1 LDDECRFSALYEKG
15 AQGIEGENEWK
26 QTRLTLKLLMYLGTK
41 KKHITVLVSN
51 DLQYDQRVS
60 KVCST
65 LIELNY
71 EITLVGRMLPSSS
84 KFERPY
90 EVRRFDLWFRS
101 GALFYAALNIRL
113 FFYLLVKKTD
123 VILANDLDTLLPA
136 FLVSKIRSKKL
147 VYDSHEYFTE
157 AEGLT
162 GRAFQK
168 NVWLAIER
176 FVFPRLKLVYT
187 VNESIA
193 SIYRAKYHVNVRV
206 LRNIPILQPLEV
218 VKSRTELALP
228 IDKKIV
234 LLQGA
239 FIDPD
244 RGGVELVE
252 AMQYIEGVLLLIIG
266 DGRDIV
272 NLKEIVVAKKLNE
285 KVRILPRMAFQELR
299 QYTANVDIGVSL
311 DKPLHLNYTYSLPNK
326 MFDYIH
332 AGTPVLVSDLP
343 ELRRIVDQYGV
354 GKVLPEVKP
363 QTIAQTLREM
373 FADSDYAMWKKNCL
387 LARNE
392 LNWQRESEV
401 IRSVY
406 KGL

>member
-1 LDDECRFSALYEKG
+1 
-15 AQGIEGENEWK
+15 
-26 QTRLTLKLLMYLGTK
+26 
-41 KKHITVLVSN
+41 
-51 DLQYDQRVS
+51 
-60 KVCST
+60 
-65 LIELNY
+65 
-71 EITLVGRMLPSSS
+71 
-84 KFERPY
+84 
-90 EVRRFDLWFRS
+90 
-101 GALFYAALNIRL
+101 
-113 FFYLLVKKTD
+113 
-123 VILANDLDTLLPA
+123 
-136 FLVSKIRSKKL
+136 
-147 VYDSHEYFTE
+147 
-157 AEGLT
+157 
-162 GRAFQK
+162 
-168 NVWLAIER
+168 
-176 FVFPRLKLVYT
+176 
-187 VNESIA
+187 
-193 SIYRAKYHVNVRV
+193 
-206 LRNIPILQPLEV
+206 LEV

-272 NLKEIVVAKKLNE
+272 NLKEIVAAKKLNE

-373 FADSDYAMWKKNCL
+373 FADPDYAMWKKNCL